1 MKLNRK
7 KMVMESIIP
16 PCNTG
21 KIPSVTQDSVESLT
35 DFLKKKMKD
44 CSKKTRKD
52 REEEL
57 VYGDPPWLFRY
68 LLLAC
73 LPEKEGKDGGLPEA
87 LSVVTRHFPEQIA
100 DGRQVRALLSK
111 RIKEGGDTRLAP
123 AGAAC
128 GEHLV
133 AFGTDV
139 GLPSAGEK
147 KEKTDHPGM
156 SVAPPVSHSVGG
168 GAGRE
173 AGDTRPAPAGAAC
186 GEHPVVFGT
195 DVGLPPAGEK
205 KEKTDHPGTSVAPP
219 VPHPVGRGAGHSLV
233 LLIQSRTET
242 PVPEMAPSFLAPSE
256 MTEKGEAL
264 VYRFRTWGREAS
276 VCIQPQHGGAM
287 MLQPSDVAVEQRLVA
302 HWPAGQQRHW
312 YLASDEQGA
321 RNYYQPNRDDEEE
334 T

>member
-35 DFLKKKMKD
+35 DFLKKKIKD
-44 CSKKTRKD
+44 CGKKTRKG
-52 REEEL
+52 REEER
-57 VYGDPPWLFRY
+57 VYGGEHPLPFRY
-68 LLLAC
+68 LPPAC
-73 LPEKEGKDGGLPEA
+73 LLEKAGKGGGQPEA
-87 LSVVTRHFPEQIA
+87 LSVVARYFPGQTA
-100 DGRQVRALLSK
+100 DGGQVRALLSK
-111 RIKEGGDTRLAP
+111 RIKEKESGVAREGYPGASGADAGLLP
-123 AGAAC
+123 AESA
-128 GEHLV
+128 
-133 AFGTDV
+133 
-139 GLPSAGEK
+139 AGEK
-147 KEKTDHPGM
+147 KEKAEPPGM
-156 SVAPPVSHSVGG
+156 
-168 GAGRE
+168 
-173 AGDTRPAPAGAAC
+173 PAA
-186 GEHPVVFGT
+186 
-195 DVGLPPAGEK
+195 LL
-205 KEKTDHPGTSVAPP
+205 
-219 VPHPVGRGAGHSLV
+219 VPHPTGMFSGHSPVPLTR
-233 LLIQSRTET
+233 SRTET
-242 PVPEMAPSFLAPSE
+242 PVPEMAPSFQAPSE

-321 RNYYQPNRDDEEE
+321 RNYYQPNRDNEEE